1 MRNSDYANGDTLVLP
16 VISPTGEKVVQL
28 SKTKI
33 QIHKKETGVEYIKI
47 IQNIGETKSVVLI
60 NPNNLDTIIET
71 LINFKEDIALN
82 QKIKEKHIIR
92 EEDKDKIIKSFLR
105 GVMLKDLSLQ
115 FGYDTNIIRALL
127 TLNEIEIIEGI
138 TINLF
143 LKDTYQGK
151 NLTKEINHTKPS
163 C

>member
-1 MRNSDYANGDTLVLP
+1 MDEIVRSKKLQFEKSD
-16 VISPTGEKVVQL
+16 L
-28 SKTKI
+28 SI

-115 FGYDTNIIRALL
+115 FGYDTNTIKALL

-138 TINLF
+138 TINPGF
-143 LKDTYQGK
+143 KRIPIK
-151 NLTKEINHTKPS
+151 RKTKRKK
-163 C
+163 

>member
-1 MRNSDYANGDTLVLP
+1 MDEIVRSKKLQFEKSD
-16 VISPTGEKVVQL
+16 L
-28 SKTKI
+28 SI

-71 LINFKEDIALN
+71 LINYKEDIALN

-115 FGYDTNIIRALL
+115 FEYDTNTIKALL

-138 TINLF
+138 TINPGF
-143 LKDTYQGK
+143 KRISIK
-151 NLTKEINHTKPS
+151 RKTKRKK
-163 C
+163 

>member
-1 MRNSDYANGDTLVLP
+1 MDEIVRSKKLQFEKSD
-16 VISPTGEKVVQL
+16 L
-28 SKTKI
+28 SI

-115 FGYDTNIIRALL
+115 FGYDTNTIKALL

-138 TINLF
+138 TINHGF
-143 LKDTYQGK
+143 KRIPIK
-151 NLTKEINHTKPS
+151 TKRKK
-163 C
+163 